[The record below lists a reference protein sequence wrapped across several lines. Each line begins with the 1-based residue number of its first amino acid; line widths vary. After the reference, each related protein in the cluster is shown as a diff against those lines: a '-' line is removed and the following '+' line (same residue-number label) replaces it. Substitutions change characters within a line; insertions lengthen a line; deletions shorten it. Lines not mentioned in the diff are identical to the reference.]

1 MNFGPHYLNALDA
14 LNALGALDALDAP
27 YLDDHYYYYWSV
39 QYSDYLVCRA

>member
-14 LNALGALDALDAP
+14 LNALGALD
-27 YLDDHYYYYWSV
+27 DHYYYYWSV